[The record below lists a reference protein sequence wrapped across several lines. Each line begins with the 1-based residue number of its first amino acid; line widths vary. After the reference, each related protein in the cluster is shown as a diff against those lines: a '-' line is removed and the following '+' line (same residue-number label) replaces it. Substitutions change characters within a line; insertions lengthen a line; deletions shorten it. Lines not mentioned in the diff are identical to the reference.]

1 MTKPNK
7 LRFLV
12 SATAIILLIV
22 AFSIL
27 GQSVDFA
34 ELITL
39 ERLATTL
46 DSAGPFA
53 PLLLIVIM
61 AGAVVISPIP
71 SLPLDLAAGATF
83 GPLLGAIY
91 AVIGAEIGAILSFLI
106 GRALGREVISRL
118 LRVDVIFCEKCS
130 DHKLMTLVF
139 LARLV
144 PIFSFDI
151 ISYGAGLTNMSL
163 MTFAVATLL
172 GMIPPTLA
180 LTYFGSSV
188 VSAQLPL
195 MLLAAVMVALFLF
208 LPKLLMKYRSSWWA
222 QLFMVRALLRVD
234 VIFCEK
240 CSDHKLMTLV
250 FLARLVPIFSFDI
263 ISYGAGLT
271 NMSLMTFAVA
281 TLLGMIPPTLA
292 LTYFGSSMLSAQL
305 PLMLLATVVVALF
318 LFLPKLLMKYRSSWW
333 AQLFMGPPPGEAAP
347 SRSVAA
353 VTPLTGESAQRC
365 PACGGP
371 MA

>member
-1 MTKPNK
+1 MERGKFVLYHAATSPWPVLLLYESYSLMTKPNK
-7 LRFLV
+7 LRVLV

-34 ELITL
+34 ELITT
-39 ERLATTL
+39 ERLAATL

-83 GPLLGAIY
+83 GPLLGAVY

-130 DHKLMTLVF
+130 DHKLMAVVF

-195 MLLAAVMVALFLF
+195 MLLATVMVAF
-208 LPKLLMKYRSSWWA
+208 
-222 QLFMVRALLRVD
+222 
-234 VIFCEK
+234 
-240 CSDHKLMTLV
+240 
-250 FLARLVPIFSFDI
+250 
-263 ISYGAGLT
+263 
-271 NMSLMTFAVA
+271 
-281 TLLGMIPPTLA
+281 
-292 LTYFGSSMLSAQL
+292 
-305 PLMLLATVVVALF
+305 F

-353 VTPLTGESAQRC
+353 VTPLTGESAQPC